1 MENSNKK
8 YSITLDRSIYESNDL
23 NQLEMLAID
32 YCINIDEY
40 DCFDTKAGD
49 VIKISS
55 IEKHDWEAENVYSL
69 IYDNLIEI
77 EVNINAL
84 DCNDWEYLISEL
96 AKVKFHNVSYINDEC
111 DSIANVELD
120 LIIYLPNEEYNYF
133 TIDKYFDNGFNDKV
147 EPQTFDSVVELV
159 KEINNLKK

>member
-1 MENSNKK
+1 METQDKK

-23 NQLEMLAID
+23 NQLKKLAID
-32 YCINIDEY
+32 YCIEINEGLEEY
-40 DCFDTKAGD
+40 NANGM
-49 VIKISS
+49 IKISS
-55 IEKHDWEAENVYSL
+55 IEKHDWEADNIYSL
-69 IYDNLIEI
+69 IYDNLMEI

-147 EPQTFDSVVELV
+147 EPKTFDSLVELV